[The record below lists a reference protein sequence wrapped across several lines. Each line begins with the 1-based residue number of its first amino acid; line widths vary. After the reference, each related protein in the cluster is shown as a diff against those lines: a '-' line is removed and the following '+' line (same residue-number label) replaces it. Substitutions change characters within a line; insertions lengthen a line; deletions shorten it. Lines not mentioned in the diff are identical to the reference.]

1 MRRLSEAQPS
11 LAEAGWG
18 GARRSARIAG
28 GDTPEGIRTALFS
41 NPTFCERA
49 APTARNA
56 QASWIGAL
64 TSARGRSRA
73 TPIQL
78 RLSSLR
84 SLRLRILPPQG
95 GKGNIESSPRLLS
108 ARFGLGVVDLDG
120 EAAVLDRLFLLG
132 HLGDDL

>member
-73 TPIQL
+73 TPH
-78 RLSSLR
+78 
-84 SLRLRILPPQG
+84 PA
-95 GKGNIESSPRLLS
+95 SPKLTS
-108 ARFGLGVVDLDG
+108 FAKAPHPSPARG
-120 EAAVLDRLFLLG
+120 EG
-132 HLGDDL
+132 EH